1 MPPKKYIFANM
12 KKRRYNFDSST
23 LNAII
28 VFSLI
33 LLLIFYVTF

>member
-28 VFSLI
+28 VLSLI
-33 LLLIFYVTF
+33 LLIFYVIF